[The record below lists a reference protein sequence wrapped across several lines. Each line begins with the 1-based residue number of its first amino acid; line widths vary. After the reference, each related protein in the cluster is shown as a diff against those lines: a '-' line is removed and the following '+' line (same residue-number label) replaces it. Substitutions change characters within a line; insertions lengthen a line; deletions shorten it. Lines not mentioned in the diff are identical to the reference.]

1 MGKCQ
6 KAIEVP
12 EKCQKRYMAKKK
24 FGKILNGYEG
34 IYQVSN
40 LGRIK
45 SLDRRVKDN
54 RRERYQNLKGKQLK
68 FTDNG
73 RGYQL
78 VFLTKESKRINK
90 YVHRLVAETF
100 IPNPKNLPEV
110 NHKDL
115 NKSNNCIDNLEW
127 ITNADNKRHY
137 QKTDVA
143 KVKRKEQ
150 GYRIQE
156 KYKEKI
162 KNKIPFIIYAYTKLN
177 YTLEKLNKETGIGD
191 ERISKILKENNI
203 PINNKPRKRLAY
215 KRDKLGRFAKGG
227 ILCEQVKE

>member
-1 MGKCQ
+1 
-6 KAIEVP
+6 
-12 EKCQKRYMAKKK
+12 MAKKK

-191 ERISKILKENNI
+191 ERISKILKENNV

>member
-1 MGKCQ
+1 
-6 KAIEVP
+6 
-12 EKCQKRYMAKKK
+12 MAKKK
-24 FGKILNGYEG
+24 FGKMLNGYEG

-215 KRDKLGRFAKGG
+215 KRDKLGRFVKGG

>member
-1 MGKCQ
+1 
-6 KAIEVP
+6 
-12 EKCQKRYMAKKK
+12 MAKKK

>member
-1 MGKCQ
+1 
-6 KAIEVP
+6 
-12 EKCQKRYMAKKK
+12 MAKKK

-215 KRDKLGRFAKGG
+215 KRDKLGRFVKGG

>member
-1 MGKCQ
+1 
-6 KAIEVP
+6 
-12 EKCQKRYMAKKK
+12 MANKK

-162 KNKIPFIIYAYTKLN
+162 RNKIPFIIYAYTKLN

-215 KRDKLGRFAKGG
+215 KRDKLGRFVKGG

>member
-1 MGKCQ
+1 
-6 KAIEVP
+6 
-12 EKCQKRYMAKKK
+12 MANKK

-203 PINNKPRKRLAY
+203 TINNKPRKRLAY
-215 KRDKLGRFAKGG
+215 KRDKLGRFVKGG

>member
-1 MGKCQ
+1 
-6 KAIEVP
+6 
-12 EKCQKRYMAKKK
+12 MAKKK

-162 KNKIPFIIYAYTKLN
+162 KNKISFIIYAYTKLN

-215 KRDKLGRFAKGG
+215 KRDKLGRFVKGG

>member
-12 EKCQKRYMAKKK
+12 EKSQKEYMEDKK

-203 PINNKPRKRLAY
+203 PINNKPRKKLAY
-215 KRDKLGRFAKGG
+215 KRDKLGRFVKGG

>member
-1 MGKCQ
+1 MGN
-6 KAIEVP
+6 
-12 EKCQKRYMAKKK
+12 KK

-34 IYQVSN
+34 LYQVSN

-54 RRERYQNLKGKQLK
+54 ARERYQNLKGKQLK

-78 VFLTKESKRINK
+78 VFLTKKSKRINK

-100 IPNPKNLPEV
+100 IPNPNNLPEV

-127 ITNADNKRHY
+127 ITNADNKKHY

-150 GYRIQE
+150 GYRIRK
-156 KYKEKI
+156 KYNEKI
-162 KNKIPFIIYAYTKLN
+162 KNKIPFIIQAYTKLN

-191 ERISKILKENNI
+191 QKISEILKENNI
-203 PINNKPRKRLAY
+203 PINNKPRNKLIY
-215 KRDKLGRFAKGG
+215 KRDNLGRFIK
-227 ILCEQVKE
+227 KEV

>member
-1 MGKCQ
+1 M
-6 KAIEVP
+6 ED
-12 EKCQKRYMAKKK
+12 KK

-215 KRDKLGRFAKGG
+215 KRDKLGRFVKGG

>member
-1 MGKCQ
+1 M
-6 KAIEVP
+6 VN
-12 EKCQKRYMAKKK
+12 KK

-215 KRDKLGRFAKGG
+215 KRDKLGRFVKGG

>member
-1 MGKCQ
+1 
-6 KAIEVP
+6 
-12 EKCQKRYMAKKK
+12 MANKK

-150 GYRIQE
+150 GYRMQE

-215 KRDKLGRFAKGG
+215 KRDKLGRFVKGG

>member
-1 MGKCQ
+1 M
-6 KAIEVP
+6 ED
-12 EKCQKRYMAKKK
+12 KK

-203 PINNKPRKRLAY
+203 PINNKPRKKLAY
-215 KRDKLGRFAKGG
+215 KRDKLGRFVKGG

>member
-1 MGKCQ
+1 M
-6 KAIEVP
+6 
-12 EKCQKRYMAKKK
+12 
-24 FGKILNGYEG
+24 
-34 IYQVSN
+34 
-40 LGRIK
+40 
-45 SLDRRVKDN
+45 
-54 RRERYQNLKGKQLK
+54 
-68 FTDNG
+68 
-73 RGYQL
+73 
-78 VFLTKESKRINK
+78 
-90 YVHRLVAETF
+90 VAETF

-110 NHKDL
+110 NHKDS

-191 ERISKILKENNI
+191 EKISKILKENNI

-215 KRDKLGRFAKGG
+215 KRDKLGRF
-227 ILCEQVKE
+227 V

>member
-1 MGKCQ
+1 
-6 KAIEVP
+6 
-12 EKCQKRYMAKKK
+12 MAKKK

-215 KRDKLGRFAKGG
+215 KRDKLGRFVKGG
-227 ILCEQVKE
+227 ILCE

>member
-1 MGKCQ
+1 
-6 KAIEVP
+6 
-12 EKCQKRYMAKKK
+12 MANKK

-215 KRDKLGRFAKGG
+215 KRDKLGRFVKGG

>member
-1 MGKCQ
+1 M
-6 KAIEVP
+6 V
-12 EKCQKRYMAKKK
+12 KKK
-24 FGKILNGYEG
+24 FGKMLNGYEG

-215 KRDKLGRFAKGG
+215 KRDKLGRFVKGG